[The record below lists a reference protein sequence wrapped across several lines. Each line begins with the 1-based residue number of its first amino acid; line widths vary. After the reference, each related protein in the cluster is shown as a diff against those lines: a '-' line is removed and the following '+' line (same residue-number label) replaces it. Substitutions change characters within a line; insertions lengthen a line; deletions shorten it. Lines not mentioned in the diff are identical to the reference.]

1 MSDGTAIITGGG
13 SGIGWKIAETLLER
27 NPDLGCAL
35 VDLQEGEAGALRERF
50 PGRVLFVPSDVTDHQ
65 AVTEAASEITAWRS
79 PVRWLVTCAGVQI
92 AGDSLEM
99 DPDDWR
105 KVLDIHL
112 SGTFFWCQAAGREM
126 RRHGGGAIVT
136 IGSIAMWFGFP
147 GRAPY
152 TAAKAGIGGLT
163 KVLAV
168 EWAPY
173 GIRVN
178 GIAPG
183 MIRTP
188 LWERAMR
195 NGLVNLEDSEAAH
208 AMKRMGEAS
217 EVAEAAAWLLSDAA
231 SYVTGD
237 VLQVDGGFRAYKI
250 D

>member
-1 MSDGTAIITGGG
+1 MSDGTAVITGGG

-27 NPDLGCAL
+27 NPGMGCAL
-35 VDLQEGEAGALRERF
+35 VDLHRGEAGELEERF
-50 PGRVLFVPSDVTDHQ
+50 PGRVLTVLSDVADHR
-65 AVTEAASEITAWRS
+65 AAEEAMSEIAGWGG
-79 PVRWLVTCAGVQI
+79 PVKRLVTCAGVQI
-92 AGDSLEM
+92 AGDSFEFGA
-99 DPDDWR
+99 DDWH
-105 KVLDIHL
+105 KVINIHL

-126 RRHGGGAIVT
+126 RRNGGGSIVT
-136 IGSIAMWFGFP
+136 LGSIAMWFGFP

-188 LWERAMR
+188 LLERALE
-195 NGLVNLEDSEAAH
+195 NGLVNLEDAQSAH
-208 AMKRMGEAS
+208 AMRRLGS
-217 EVAEAAAWLLSDAA
+217 TTEVAEAAVFLLSDAA

-237 VLQVDGGFRAYKI
+237 ILQVDGGFRAYKI